1 MSAETLAI
9 AILLPPGVAVP
20 VWLFYRPSWQHMA
33 GGLLLAYVL
42 IAVAGLLSFFMP
54 GVELAEIGGG
64 PSARK
69 PLTETGRTMM
79 AALIAAGALVLA
91 WSAGRKLK

>member
-42 IAVAGLLSFFMP
+42 IAVARRC
-54 GVELAEIGGG
+54 V
-64 PSARK
+64 
-69 PLTETGRTMM
+69 
-79 AALIAAGALVLA
+79 
-91 WSAGRKLK
+91 